1 METCSFSLRL
11 KLEEEDKKKE
21 SKRISFV
28 LLALQYFVSF
38 PRLCFRSVKM
48 YIFAITTIILL
59 IREIRELFSYHNE
72 VFRKVFGE
80 EPL

>member
-1 METCSFSLRL
+1 MGTCSFILRL

-21 SKRISFV
+21 SKHISFV

-48 YIFAITTIILL
+48 YRFAIITIILL
-59 IREIRELFSYHNE
+59 IRELFSYHNE